1 MLNTT
6 KTLKDDMLVGDLVDN
21 HEFDINCN
29 FEIYDCTKRGTD
41 WNDGGKK
48 IFSTIDDVWVIPGDK
63 ILEMRVQY
71 MTLDLSRQAIVIEN
85 ISSHACDFDNSSATP
100 NSLYLFWYRAGNGE
114 LSRCFISLHF
124 GVENFFIYIIFFV
137 KKYPILD
144 FFGILN

>member
-48 IFSTIDDVWVIPGDK
+48 IFSTIDDGWVIPGDK

-71 MTLDLSRQAIVIEN
+71 MTLDLSRQAIVIE
-85 ISSHACDFDNSSATP
+85 
-100 NSLYLFWYRAGNGE
+100 AGK
-114 LSRCFISLHF
+114 
-124 GVENFFIYIIFFV
+124 V
-137 KKYPILD
+137 D
-144 FFGILN
+144 

>member
-41 WNDGGKK
+41 WNDGVKK
-48 IFSTIDDVWVIPGDK
+48 IFSTIDDGWVIPGDK

-71 MTLDLSRQAIVIEN
+71 MTLDLSRQAIVIE
-85 ISSHACDFDNSSATP
+85 
-100 NSLYLFWYRAGNGE
+100 AGK
-114 LSRCFISLHF
+114 
-124 GVENFFIYIIFFV
+124 V
-137 KKYPILD
+137 D
-144 FFGILN
+144 

>member
-41 WNDGGKK
+41 RNDGGKK
-48 IFSTIDDVWVIPGDK
+48 IFSTIDDGWVIPGDK

-71 MTLDLSRQAIVIEN
+71 MTLD
-85 ISSHACDFDNSSATP
+85 
-100 NSLYLFWYRAGNGE
+100 
-114 LSRCFISLHF
+114 
-124 GVENFFIYIIFFV
+124 
-137 KKYPILD
+137 
-144 FFGILN
+144 

>member
-48 IFSTIDDVWVIPGDK
+48 IFSTIDDGWVIPGDK

-85 ISSHACDFDNSSATP
+85 ISSHPRDFDNSSATP
-100 NSLYLFWYRAGNGE
+100 NSLPDFNSCELDGYR
-114 LSRCFISLHF
+114 F
-124 GVENFFIYIIFFV
+124 
-137 KKYPILD
+137 
-144 FFGILN
+144 LNT

>member
-1 MLNTT
+1 MNSLIFLLKDSQKFHNLVKIWHIMHTKKIKKGAKMLNTT

-48 IFSTIDDVWVIPGDK
+48 IFSTIDDGCVIPGDK

-71 MTLDLSRQAIVIEN
+71 MTLDLSRQAIVIE
-85 ISSHACDFDNSSATP
+85 
-100 NSLYLFWYRAGNGE
+100 AGK
-114 LSRCFISLHF
+114 
-124 GVENFFIYIIFFV
+124 V
-137 KKYPILD
+137 D
-144 FFGILN
+144 

>member
-1 MLNTT
+1 MMQKISAQMRVNAQQRLLILLKIRLNNMKIARNDAIIARNNAIIAKLMAEEKGAKMLNTT

-48 IFSTIDDVWVIPGDK
+48 IFSTIDDGWVIPGDK

-71 MTLDLSRQAIVIEN
+71 MTLDLSRQAIVIE
-85 ISSHACDFDNSSATP
+85 
-100 NSLYLFWYRAGNGE
+100 AGK
-114 LSRCFISLHF
+114 
-124 GVENFFIYIIFFV
+124 V
-137 KKYPILD
+137 D
-144 FFGILN
+144 